1 MGVTPATMAALGV
14 VRPDEWNLPL
24 FVHLLGALTLTG
36 AVFLTAL
43 YLFSAW
49 RSSSAETLR
58 LAQRSLLIG
67 VLPAWIVLRGSA
79 EWIGSEQ
86 GIFDIDPQPDWVT
99 VGYIA
104 TDVGMLVIIVSGLL
118 GWTALRR
125 ARRDGPRQS
134 ARVRVAA
141 CFITLLLIANLVAI
155 WAMTTKPA

>member
-1 MGVTPATMAALGV
+1 VGVIAIVPTIASI
-14 VRPDEWNLPL
+14 RPDEWNLPL
-24 FVHLLGALTLTG
+24 FVHLVGAFALTG
-36 AVFLTAL
+36 AVALTAI

-58 LAQRSLLIG
+58 LAQRSLLLG

-79 EWIGSEQ
+79 EWIGEKE

-118 GWTALRR
+118 GWAALRR
-125 ARRDGPRQS
+125 ARAVGATESKR
-134 ARVRVAA
+134 ARAAAVLVA
-141 CFITLLLIANLVAI
+141 LLLVANVVAM